1 MGLVLRRNKG
11 QSIEIF
17 SPSDEAFGVIKITPR
32 CHGNIEI
39 DAPKHL
45 AVMRSELCSELSGK
59 AIEPQPVT
67 KKICDIL
74 ADNPSLRVWAVTR
87 KTAECVLIWLWSDA
101 LRRDEWRNLD
111 MTWCDGAWSC
121 RPVSGDYQQ
130 IMVFVPEDDNE

>member
-74 ADNPSLRVWAVTR
+74 ADHPSLRVWGVTR
-87 KTAECVLIWLWSDA
+87 ETAECVLMLSWHWS
-101 LRRDEWRNLD
+101 EWSHLE
-111 MTWCDGAWSC
+111 MAWCDGAWSC
-121 RPVSGDYQQ
+121 RPVGGVYQQ
-130 IMVFVPEDDNE
+130 IMVFVPEDDND